1 MTKTLKVYLTYDI
14 YERLKILST
23 SKKESM
29 SSIVNQV
36 LALHLPTKEDD
47 GTPEE
52 NVKSSEISHVLLK
65 GNPAVVLKE
74 RAYKAGVSPTAFIRD
89 VVLNQNMKHI
99 VIEPSLGRQIIEAFR
114 DYDMDL
120 QYLIHLYKSDA
131 SVNDKKEIIESVIN
145 GIADLT
151 KLIIKYH
158 KKLTRSHLALRDDI
172 LAKIKE
178 DKSGN

>member
-1 MTKTLKVYLTYDI
+1 MKELIRVYLTAELIEKVRLAAKESGLTLSTFTSMVLSAFLNKYESTSLERSAYDETCTI
-14 YERLKILST
+14 RLKGSDA
-23 SKKESM
+23 S
-29 SSIVNQV
+29 
-36 LALHLPTKEDD
+36 
-47 GTPEE
+47 
-52 NVKSSEISHVLLK
+52 LLK
-65 GNPAVVLKE
+65 K
-74 RAYKAGVSPTAFIRD
+74 RAKVYGLSPTAFIRD
-89 VVLNQNMKHI
+89 IVLNQNMKHI

-131 SVNDKKEIIESVIN
+131 SVNDKKEIIESAIT

-158 KKLTRSHLALRDDI
+158 KKLTKSHLALRDDI

-178 DKSGN
+178 DKRGD

>member
-1 MTKTLKVYLTYDI
+1 MRKTIKVYLTDDF
-14 YERLKILST
+14 YEQLKLLST

-29 SSIVNQV
+29 SSIINQI
-36 LALHLPTKEDD
+36 LAPHLIPQEDD
-47 GTPEE
+47 GTPGD
-52 NVKSSEISHVLLK
+52 NVNSSEISHVHLK
-65 GNPAVVLKE
+65 GSPAAALKE

-89 VVLNQNMKHI
+89 IVLNQNMKHI

-120 QYLIHLYKSDA
+120 QYLIHLYESDT
-131 SVNDKKEIIESVIN
+131 SVTDKKEIIESAIT

-158 KKLTRSHLALRDDI
+158 RKLTRSHLALRDDI

-178 DKSGN
+178 NKSFD